1 MAIPLQ
7 SLSGTEVLRRGTVNS
22 QSSTYTSLKFD
33 GQIAPTTTG
42 QSGNV
47 VPANHIITMLNIF
60 FCELGNA
67 SQQLHMSIEGAHA
80 SGIYLLRYQSIGA
93 YQTFV
98 WADKFSLIGGDQ
110 VRVQTQASAN
120 VDVWYNYIDQ
130 SWV

>member
-7 SLSGTEVLRRGTVNS
+7 SLSGTEVLRRGTVDQ
-22 QSSTYTSLKFD
+22 QSNTQTSLKFD

-47 VPANHIITMLNIF
+47 VPANHIITILNIF

-67 SQQLHMSIEGAHA
+67 AELIHMWLEGPHA
-80 SGIYLLRYQSIGA
+80 SAIYLLRNQSIGP

-98 WADKFSLIGGDQ
+98 WADKFSLIGGDSI
-110 VRVQTQASAN
+110 RVQTQDAAN
-120 VDVWYNYIDQ
+120 VDIWYNYIDQ